1 MDFTIP
7 KTHQLFH
14 RMVQEFAEQ
23 EVRPVAKQ
31 VDVQGWPDMNVV
43 RKLGEN
49 GLLGVPFPQ
58 KYGGSGLGELGYCL
72 LMETMGAV
80 CTSTATTIGA
90 HIGIGAMSIYLGGTE
105 AQKRKYLPDLAT
117 GKKIAA
123 FCLTEPGA
131 GSDAAAIKTR
141 AIRDGDKY
149 IITGSKIYIT
159 NGPIADTFTVLAV
172 TDPNLGARGGVTAF
186 IVESGTPGLSV
197 GTIEHKLGI
206 HGSATSE
213 IVFDEVVVPSAN
225 VLGQVGAGFVTF
237 MATLDTGRLGL
248 GAACLGGAQAAL
260 DSMCPLRR
268 RPQPVRQSRSARSRR
283 SSGSSPTPPPRSRR
297 CARWST
303 ARPGWW
309 TRLSRTREEAACASS
324 SGLRSPRGPLTGRCR
339 STGRWA
345 TAATSR
351 WSARGAT
358 PASPRSSRGRTRFN
372 GSSSPGKCCGRMG
385 ACVVVAGSWK
395 LRVKLET

>member
-1 MDFTIP
+1 
-7 KTHQLFH
+7 
-14 RMVQEFAEQ
+14 
-23 EVRPVAKQ
+23 
-31 VDVQGWPDMNVV
+31 
-43 RKLGEN
+43 
-49 GLLGVPFPQ
+49 
-58 KYGGSGLGELGYCL
+58 
-72 LMETMGAV
+72 METMGGV

-90 HIGIGAMSIYLGGTE
+90 HIGIGAMSIYLGGAE
-105 AQKRKYLPDLAT
+105 AQKAKYLPDLAT

-141 AIRDGDKY
+141 AIREGDKY

-159 NGPIADTFTVLAV
+159 NGLIADTFTVLAV

-248 GAACLGGAQAAL
+248 GAACLGGAEAGLDTMARYAAGRSQFGKPIGEKQAIQWLVANTATEVEAL
-260 DSMCPLRR
+260 RSLVYRTAWMVDTR
-268 RPQPVRQSRSARSRR
+268 QPY
-283 SSGSSPTPPPRSRR
+283 TK
-297 CARWST
+297 
-303 ARPGWW
+303 
-309 TRLSRTREEAACASS
+309 EAGCASS
-324 SGLRSPRGPLTGRCR
+324 SAPKSPGGPSTGRCK
-339 STGRWA
+339 STARWA
-345 TAATSR
+345 TAATSP
-351 WSARGAT
+351 WSACGAT
-358 PASPRSSRGRTRFN
+358 PGSPRSSRARTRFN
-372 GSSSPGKCCGRMG
+372 GSSSRGKCCGRMG
-385 ACVVVAGSWK
+385 CVCRLSWK
-395 LRVKLET
+395 LISWKLEI

>member
-58 KYGGSGLGELGYCL
+58 KYGGAGLGELGYCL

-141 AIRDGDKY
+141 AIREGDKY

-159 NGPIADTFTVLAV
+159 NGPIAETFTVLAV
-172 TDPNLGARGGVTAF
+172 TDPALGARGGVTAF
-186 IVESGTPGLSV
+186 IVENGTPGLSV
-197 GTIEHKLGI
+197 GTIEHKMGI

-248 GAACLGGAQAAL
+248 GAACLGGA
-260 DSMCPLRR
+260 RR
-268 RPQPVRQSRSARSRR
+268 RWMPCAATPPAAPSSAKPSARSRR
-283 SSGSSPTPPPRSRR
+283 SNGLLPTPPPRSRR

-303 ARPGWW
+303 GRPGWW
-309 TRLSRTREEAACASS
+309 TRASRTREERACASC
-324 SGLRSPRGPLTGRCR
+324 SGLSRLAGR
-339 STGRWA
+339 
-345 TAATSR
+345 
-351 WSARGAT
+351 
-358 PASPRSSRGRTRFN
+358 
-372 GSSSPGKCCGRMG
+372 
-385 ACVVVAGSWK
+385 
-395 LRVKLET
+395 

>member
-7 KTHQLFH
+7 KTHQLF
-14 RMVQEFAEQ
+14 RRTVQEFAEQ

-58 KYGGSGLGELGYCL
+58 KYGGAGLGELGYCL
-72 LMETMGAV
+72 LMEAMGAV

-90 HIGIGAMSIYLGGTE
+90 HIGIGAMSIYLGGNE
-105 AQKRKYLPDLAT
+105 AQKRKYLPDLTT

-141 AIRDGDKY
+141 AIREGDKY

-186 IVESGTPGLSV
+186 VVENGTPGVSV
-197 GTIEHKLGI
+197 GTIEHKMGI

-213 IVFDEVVVPSAN
+213 MIFDEVVVPSAN
-225 VLGQVGAGFVTF
+225 VLGQVGAGFITF
-237 MATLDTGRLGL
+237 MASLDTGRLGL

-260 DSMCPLRR
+260 DFMCRYAAG
-268 RPQPVRQSRSARSRR
+268 RSQFGKLLGEKQAIQWII
-283 SSGSSPTPPPRSRR
+283 
-297 CARWST
+297 ANT
-303 ARPGWW
+303 A
-309 TRLSRTREEAACASS
+309 TEVEA
-324 SGLRSPRGPLTGRCR
+324 LRSLIYRTAWMVDTGQPYSREGAMCKLYGSEVASRAVDRAIQVHGALGYDRDFPLERNWR
-339 STGRWA
+339 D
-345 TAATSR
+345 
-351 WSARGAT
+351 ARIAEIFEGTNEIQRIVIAGQVLR
-358 PASPRSSRGRTRFN
+358 PYGVRVSS
-372 GSSSPGKCCGRMG
+372 
-385 ACVVVAGSWK
+385 
-395 LRVKLET
+395 

>member
-186 IVESGTPGLSV
+186 IVENGTPGLSV

-248 GAACLGGAQAAL
+248 GAACLGGAEAGAGLPCAATPPAAA
-260 DSMCPLRR
+260 S
-268 RPQPVRQSRSARSRR
+268 SANRSARSRR
-283 SSGSSPTPPPRSRR
+283 SSG
-297 CARWST
+297 
-303 ARPGWW
+303 
-309 TRLSRTREEAACASS
+309 
-324 SGLRSPRGPLTGRCR
+324 
-339 STGRWA
+339 
-345 TAATSR
+345 
-351 WSARGAT
+351 
-358 PASPRSSRGRTRFN
+358 
-372 GSSSPGKCCGRMG
+372 
-385 ACVVVAGSWK
+385 
-395 LRVKLET
+395 

>member
-141 AIRDGDKY
+141 AIREGDKY
-149 IITGSKIYIT
+149 IISGSKIYIT

-172 TDPNLGARGGVTAF
+172 TDPALGARGGVTAF
-186 IVESGTPGLSV
+186 IVENGTPGLSV
-197 GTIEHKLGI
+197 GTIEHKMGI

-213 IVFDEVVVPSAN
+213 IVLDEVVVPSAN
-225 VLGQVGAGFVTF
+225 VLGQVGAGFITF
-237 MATLDTGRLGL
+237 MASLDTGRLGL
-248 GAACLGGAQAAL
+248 GAACLGGARGGAGL
-260 DSMCPLRR
+260 HVPLRR
-268 RPQPVRQSRSARSRR
+268 RPQPVRQSHRR
-283 SSGSSPTPPPRSRR
+283 
-297 CARWST
+297 
-303 ARPGWW
+303 
-309 TRLSRTREEAACASS
+309 EA
-324 SGLRSPRGPLTGRCR
+324 GHPVDHRQHRHRG
-339 STGRWA
+339 
-345 TAATSR
+345 
-351 WSARGAT
+351 RGAALAGLPHRLDGGHG
-358 PASPRSSRGRTRFN
+358 PAVLQRRRHVQ
-372 GSSSPGKCCGRMG
+372 
-385 ACVVVAGSWK
+385 AA
-395 LRVKLET
+395 RV